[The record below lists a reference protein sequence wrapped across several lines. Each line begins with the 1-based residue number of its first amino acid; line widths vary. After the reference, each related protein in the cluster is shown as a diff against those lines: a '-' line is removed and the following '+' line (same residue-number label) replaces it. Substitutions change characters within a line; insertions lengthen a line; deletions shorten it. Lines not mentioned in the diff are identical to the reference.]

1 MHKSVANIQKFMHKS
16 VVKGQKFMHKNVDM
30 ERKAYQELLEWK
42 NNPHHKPLIING
54 ARQVGKTWL
63 LKYFGEK
70 EYENVA
76 YINCDKEIRMRTI
89 FDEGYDI
96 ARIIRNISA
105 ITNVD
110 IRPHDTLI
118 ILDEIQSIAK
128 GLPSLKYFCED
139 APEYDV
145 AVAGSLLGIQLHRG
159 ESFPVGKV
167 DMLQLYPMTF
177 GEFLLAKGEN
187 IKKEVLDRCEYD
199 ILNGISYSYIE
210 LLRQYYFTGGMHAAV
225 SAFIEG
231 RPLSEVRQIQNDILG
246 NYASDFSKHAPNSEV
261 PRINLVWNS
270 IPSQLGKENRKF
282 VYGMLKKGARAK
294 DYELAIQW
302 LVDCGLVYKVPRVSK
317 VAMPLK
323 FYEDFSA
330 FKLYILDVGLFG
342 AMVNAPADKILI
354 GSSIFEEYKG
364 TFTELYVLQQMKTLH
379 GIDIYY
385 YSTDDS
391 RTEIDFVIQ
400 NDGKVTPIEVKAE
413 ENLRAKSLRQVV
425 MDNPSLHGLRFS
437 MSNYRREEWLDNIP
451 LYAVESSL
459 T

>member
-1 MHKSVANIQKFMHKS
+1 
-16 VVKGQKFMHKNVDM
+16 M
-30 ERKAYQELLEWK
+30 ERKAYNELLEWK
-42 NNPHHKPLIING
+42 NNPHRKPLILNG

-63 LKYFGEK
+63 LKYFGDR
-70 EYENVA
+70 EYKNVA
-76 YINCDKEIRMRTI
+76 YINCDKEIRMQTI

-96 ARIIRNISA
+96 PRIIRNISA
-105 ITNVD
+105 MTNVD
-110 IRPHDTLI
+110 ILPHDTLI
-118 ILDEIQSIAK
+118 ILDEIQAIPK

-199 ILNGISYSYIE
+199 VLNSLSASYIE
-210 LLRQYYFTGGMHAAV
+210 LLRQYYFTGGMPAAV
-225 SAFIEG
+225 SAFVEG

-246 NYASDFSKHAPNSEV
+246 NYARDFSKHAPGNEV
-261 PRINLVWNS
+261 PRINIVWNS

-294 DYELAIQW
+294 DFELAIQW
-302 LVDCGLVYKVPRVSK
+302 LVDCGLAYRVPRVSK

-330 FKLYILDVGLFG
+330 FKLYMLDVGLFG

-354 GSSIFEEYKG
+354 GSDIFEEYKG
-364 TFTELYVLQQMKTLH
+364 TFTELYVLQQMITLRNLN
-379 GIDIYY
+379 IYY
-385 YSTDDS
+385 YTTDDS

-400 NDGKVTPIEVKAE
+400 HDGKVTPIEVKAE

-425 MDNPSLHGLRFS
+425 MNNPSLHGVRFS
-437 MSNYRREEWLDNIP
+437 MSNYRSEDWLDNIP

-459 T
+459 LHKV